1 MSKIAWALVIGVVVL
16 IVLGFAASLLVPY
29 RGGGYGWGMMGPWMM
44 GGFGFPFFGGLMMLI
59 FWVLIIVGVVW
70 LIQALARGGQSPFS
84 PPSYESPLDILR
96 ARYARGEITK
106 DQFDQMRRDLG
117 V

>member
-1 MSKIAWALVIGVVVL
+1 MSKIAWAVAIGVVLLV
-16 IVLGFAASLLVPY
+16 ILGLGASLLAPY
-29 RGGGYGWGMMGPWMM
+29 SGGYGWGMM